1 MSEITFSVSEGI
13 ATIQLNRPATLNALT
28 PKAESRGKDYDDL
41 AKALRD
47 IDSRDD
53 VVVTL
58 LQATGK
64 WFCAGTS
71 VRSKPPEQIQESLGS
86 VRNALFNNVAR
97 TTLDCSK
104 ALYSHRKILVAALNG
119 PVMGITAALLGLFD
133 FIYCMPNM
141 WMSTPFTFLGIVA
154 EGGASASFVNRMGV
168 AKANEMLI
176 WGKKKEANELLQCG
190 FVNKIFPQ
198 QPVESFHKEVWNLLK
213 AELENLDPTAVLTTK
228 KLIKAGLNDKN
239 DFDAINLRES
249 YAQAERFAS
258 GIPFVQF
265 ARIANKEIRHKL

>member
-1 MSEITFSVSEGI
+1 MNNITVNIERGF

-28 PKAESRGKDYDDL
+28 PQDYDDL
-41 AKALRD
+41 TKALRE
-47 IDSRDD
+47 INERED
-53 VVVTL
+53 VTVTI
-58 LQATGK
+58 LQGTGK

-71 VRSKPPEQIQESLGS
+71 VRSKSPEKALESIGDI
-86 VRNALFNNVAR
+86 RKALVNNVAL

-133 FIYCMPNM
+133 FIYAMPNV

-176 WGKKKEANELLQCG
+176 WGKKKEAQELLECG
-190 FVNKIFPQ
+190 FINKIFPQ
-198 QPVESFHKEVWNLLK
+198 QPVESFHKRVRQLLE
-213 AELENLDPTAVLTTK
+213 AELEGLDPTAVLSAK

-258 GIPFVQF
+258 GVPFRQF
-265 ARIANKEIRHKL
+265 SRIANKEIRHKL